1 MGASQYLRQIAGHRT
16 HMSSSRARKPS
27 CPEAMLSGGQ
37 PGPVVACDRAGNTEA
52 ACRHE
57 TMQNEVK
64 TEVAARHSIGCP
76 ARRGPGLS
84 GLAIASA
91 KSQAIGQN
99 VDLEA
104 PRHRSSA
111 PSARDSPSW
120 RGSVALWLSGCEA
133 SQDHADRDERPC
145 RVGDREGEVEHDL
158 RSLFTKARPAGAGA
172 PPQGRNQT
180 DNPELNN

>member
-1 MGASQYLRQIAGHRT
+1 
-16 HMSSSRARKPS
+16 MSSSRAREPS
-27 CPEAMLSGGQ
+27 SPEAVLRCDR
-37 PGPVVACDRAGNTEA
+37 PGPVVARDRAGNTEA

-57 TMQNEVK
+57 TMRNEIE

-91 KSQAIGQN
+91 KSQAIVASGQN

-104 PRHRSSA
+104 PGDRSRS
-111 PSARDSPSW
+111 PSAGDSPSW
-120 RGSVALWLSGCEA
+120 RGSVALRPSGCEA
-133 SQDHADRDERPC
+133 SQDHADCNERPC

>member
-1 MGASQYLRQIAGHRT
+1 M
-16 HMSSSRARKPS
+16 
-27 CPEAMLSGGQ
+27 E
-37 PGPVVACDRAGNTEA
+37 
-52 ACRHE
+52 
-57 TMQNEVK
+57 
-64 TEVAARHSIGCP
+64 TEVAARHSIGCL

-84 GLAIASA
+84 GLAIAA
-91 KSQAIGQN
+91 AESQAIVASGQN

-104 PRHRSSA
+104 PGHRSRS
-111 PSARDSPSW
+111 PSAGGSPSW
-120 RGSVALWLSGCEA
+120 PSGCEA
-133 SQDHADRDERPC
+133 SQDHADCNERPC

>member
-1 MGASQYLRQIAGHRT
+1 M
-16 HMSSSRARKPS
+16 
-27 CPEAMLSGGQ
+27 
-37 PGPVVACDRAGNTEA
+37 
-52 ACRHE
+52 
-57 TMQNEVK
+57 K

-84 GLAIASA
+84 SLAIASA
-91 KSQAIGQN
+91 KSQAIVASGQN

-104 PRHRSSA
+104 PGDRSRS
-111 PSARDSPSW
+111 PSARGSPNW
-120 RGSVALWLSGCEA
+120 PSGCEA
-133 SQDHADRDERPC
+133 SQDDAHCNERPC

-172 PPQGRNQT
+172 PPQGRNQN

>member
-1 MGASQYLRQIAGHRT
+1 
-16 HMSSSRARKPS
+16 MSSSRARKPS

-57 TMQNEVK
+57 TMRNEVK

-104 PRHRSSA
+104 PGDRSRS
-111 PSARDSPSW
+111 PSAGGSPSW
-120 RGSVALWLSGCEA
+120 PSDCEA
-133 SQDHADRDERPC
+133 SQDHADCNERPC